1 MTMET
6 EPRSGSVVG
15 GRRSS
20 AVLLESCSSIAPTRP
35 ADSLPVGLGPALA
48 GSVSVSPSGAGSGG
62 GSAGV
67 SGTVEPSRFG
77 RRDAGAER
85 QPVARSWARIVAGPV
100 LIVTSVLVVLH
111 AVAFSR
117 SFSPQLNDVLAWW
130 LPNFCFLGKSLAAG
144 HIPAWNPHV
153 MAGIPFAAEPQ
164 SGWMSML
171 PMALFSALPC
181 GIALRWFLVIQPI
194 LAGLGLYWFLRS
206 EGISRSGATV
216 GGLTVS
222 LALAG
227 SLLVGAPYFTGSAAW
242 TALSLAAASRCVRS
256 AGWAARLVWMALT
269 AVAWGQL
276 AASHFSSGL
285 VVGSA
290 ALAVYLIGTV
300 ASRVRARLMTRT
312 EGALIVLL
320 LGLSLPLVNLAY
332 LLPRL
337 EYLPRTTLGLGYA
350 QLDALSRRLSQGRAG
365 AYALDT
371 FGGRAGPTWL
381 LRLALSPGLYIGAIA
396 LLLLLASW
404 WTSRKHLVLIFSA
417 FGAFC
422 YLLSLAR
429 PSDKALLGSS
439 TLVSFYLHAPFR
451 FSLGVL

>member
-85 QPVARSWARIVAGPV
+85 QPVARSWAMIVAGPV
-100 LIVTSVLVVLH
+100 LIVTGVLLVLH
-111 AVAFSR
+111 SVVFSR

-144 HIPAWNPHV
+144 HVPAWNPHV

-164 SGWMSML
+164 SGWMSLL
-171 PMALFSALPC
+171 PMALFSGLPC
-181 GIALRWFLVIQPI
+181 TVALRWYLVLQPI

-216 GGLTVS
+216 AGLTFS
-222 LALAG
+222 LSLAG
-227 SLLVGAPYFTGSAAW
+227 SLLVGAPYFTGAAAW

-256 AGWAARLVWMALT
+256 PGWPSRLVWTALT

-290 ALAVYLIGTV
+290 GLAMYVLGTV
-300 ASRVRARLMTRT
+300 ASKLRARSMTRAD
-312 EGALIVLL
+312 ALLIPLL
-320 LGLSLPLVNLAY
+320 FGLSLPLVSLAY

-350 QLDALSRRLSQGRAG
+350 QMDALSRQLSHGRAG
-365 AYALDT
+365 AYALDA
-371 FGGRAGPTWL
+371 FGGRAGPTWP
-381 LRLALSPGLYIGAIA
+381 LRLAVAPGLYVGAMA
-396 LLLLLASW
+396 LILVLASW
-404 WTSRKHLVLIFSA
+404 WTRRKHLALVFSA
-417 FGAFC
+417 YGAAC
-422 YLLSLAR
+422 YLLSIAR
-429 PSDKALLGSS
+429 PSDKAL
-439 TLVSFYLHAPFR
+439 F
-451 FSLGVL
+451 